1 MINVKLLEYTPNPD
15 KTVALAARQ
24 CYYPGFVG
32 NDLVGLK
39 KTDEELL
46 NEVISKGH
54 TSVLEHASFT
64 FAIEGISRA
73 CSHQLVRYRIASFSQ
88 QSQRYVNANRFE
100 YIIPESISKSDK
112 TFKVD
117 SGDVVSISDMYEL
130 TMQTIQHVYNTLI
143 AAGVPAE
150 DARYVLPNAT
160 ETKLVMTMNA
170 RELLHFFH
178 LRCCSR
184 AQWEIRNLANLCLVL
199 VKPVAPLI
207 FKKAGPSCIKGSC
220 PEGKLC
226 SLYQG
231 E

>member
-1 MINVKLLEYTPNPD
+1 MNVKLLEHTPNPD

-32 NDLVGLK
+32 DVDLVDFK

-64 FAIEGISRA
+64 FAINGVSRA
-73 CSHQLVRYRIASFSQ
+73 CSHQLVRFRIASFSQ
-88 QSQRYVNANRFE
+88 QSQRYVKASQFE
-100 YIIPESISKSDK
+100 YITPESISTSDR
-112 TFKVD
+112 TFVN
-117 SGDVVSISDMYEL
+117 SRGEITSILEMYEL
-130 TMQTIQHVYNTLI
+130 TMQTLQHVYNSLI
-143 AAGVPAE
+143 AADIPAE
-150 DARYVLPNAT
+150 DARFVLPNAT

-184 AQWEIRNLANLCLVL
+184 AQWEIRNLANVCLEL
-199 VKPVAPLI
+199 VKPIAPLI

-220 PEGKLC
+220 PEGKPC